1 MRNIWKKHK
10 LIIILSI
17 PALLFVTFFIMIK
30 QEIKAEKHPGLR
42 MISNITDIRFP
53 KGAKLI
59 ESKGRMGWGD
69 CSIQAKIEFDGSYI
83 DSFMDSLP
91 FPMVTKNDDWHI
103 GSIKPD
109 WWINP
114 EDKNY
119 KLIRM
124 VFFPEN
130 EGGRVW
136 NIFVPTNNPEPS
148 VIYLEY
154 AED

>member
-1 MRNIWKKHK
+1 M
-10 LIIILSI
+10 
-17 PALLFVTFFIMIK
+17 LLFVTFFIMIK
-30 QEIKAEKHPGLR
+30 QEIEAEKRPGLCK
-42 MISNITDIRFP
+42 ISSLTDIKFP
-53 KGAKLI
+53 KGAKLV

-69 CSIQAKIEFDGSYI
+69 CSIQAKIEFDSSYI
-83 DSFMDSLP
+83 DSFIDSLP
-91 FPMVTKNDDWHI
+91 FPIEKNNDDWHI
-103 GSIKPD
+103 GSTKPD

-114 EDKNY
+114 ENKNY

-124 VFFPEN
+124 KFFPEN

-136 NIFVPTNNPEPS
+136 NISVPTNSPEPA